1 MEQIELRAETR
12 TVFGRRVGR
21 LRKSG
26 LIPATLY
33 GPTTEPVSL
42 QVPERDLGRVLTQA
56 GTNRLVSLWIDDAD
70 KPRMTLARDVQ
81 LDPTSH
87 SVLHVDLYQV
97 VMTEKITA
105 DIPLTFVGE
114 APAVAKK
121 AGLVVRSLDSIQVHC
136 LPDHLGETIEV
147 DQSILEEQDESILV
161 GDLHV
166 SDDIE
171 ILTNPEEVVV
181 KVLPLRRIE
190 ELEEL
195 EEPVV
200 EEEVEP
206 GEVEVISADR
216 EVEEAPRQPIE
227 AEEPAE
233 TEEQKAESE

>member
-12 TVFGRRVGR
+12 TVFGRKVGG

-26 LIPATLY
+26 LVPATLY
-33 GPTTEPVSL
+33 GPRTEPLSL
-42 QVPERDLGRVLTQA
+42 QVSERELDRVLSRA
-56 GTNRLVSLWIDDAD
+56 GTNRLVSVWIDDAK

-81 LDPTSH
+81 IDPTSH
-87 SVLHVDLYQV
+87 SILHFDLYQV

-121 AGLVVRSLDSIQVHC
+121 AGLLVRSLDSIQVHC

-147 DQSILEEQDESILV
+147 DVSVLEDKDQSILV
-161 GDLHV
+161 GDLQA

-171 ILTNPEEVVV
+171 ILTSPEEVVV
-181 KVLPLRRIE
+181 IVLPLREI
-190 ELEEL
+190 

-200 EEEVEP
+200 EEELELA
-206 GEVEVISADR
+206 EVEVISEAE
-216 EVEEAPRQPIE
+216 EVEEEPR
-227 AEEPAE
+227 EP
-233 TEEQKAESE
+233 TEEGEPTKTEEHEGESE

>member
-33 GPTTEPVSL
+33 GPRIEPVSL
-42 QVPERDLGRVLTQA
+42 QVSERELGRVLTQA
-56 GTNRLVSLWIDDAD
+56 GTNRLVSLWVDDGD

-121 AGLVVRSLDSIQVHC
+121 AGLVMRSLDSLQVHC
-136 LPDHLGETIEV
+136 LPDHLGEIIEV
-147 DQSILEEQDESILV
+147 DLRVLEDKDQSILV
-161 GDLHV
+161 GDLYV

-181 KVLPLRRIE
+181 IVLPLRE
-190 ELEEL
+190 V

-200 EEEVEP
+200 EEELEP
-206 GEVEVISADR
+206 GEVEVISAVG
-216 EVEEAPRQPIE
+216 EVEEERRKPME
-227 AEEPAE
+227 EEEPAE
-233 TEEQKAESE
+233 TEEQEVDTE

>member
-12 TVFGRRVGR
+12 TVLGRKVSR

-33 GPTTEPVSL
+33 GPRTEPVSL
-42 QVPERDLGRVLTQA
+42 QVRERELGRVLTQA
-56 GTNRLVSLWIDDAD
+56 GTNRLVTLWIDDAD

-87 SVLHVDLYQV
+87 SVVHVDLYQV
-97 VMTEKITA
+97 VMTERITA
-105 DIPLTFVGE
+105 DMPLTFVGE

-121 AGLVVRSLDSIQVHC
+121 AGLVVRSLDSIQVNC

-147 DQSILEEQDESILV
+147 DQSILEEQDQSILV
-161 GDLHV
+161 GDLQV

-181 KVLPLRRIE
+181 IVLPLRRAE

-195 EEPVV
+195 EAPVV

-206 GEVEVISADR
+206 SEVEVISAAE
-216 EVEEAPRQPIE
+216 EVEEAPREPMVE
-227 AEEPAE
+227 EEPAE
-233 TEEQKAESE
+233 TEEQEAETE